1 MFGVAMRFSSQEEYG
16 LRCLL
21 QIAREPA
28 GALTIPEIAEREA
41 LTPAYVAKL
50 MGMLRRGELVKST
63 RGQKGG
69 YRLACP
75 PEQISVGMVLAALG
89 GRIYSEDFC
98 GRHAGNGRICVHN
111 VDCSIRSLWMAVD
124 SVVQRTLS
132 QTMLSDLFRSEQAM
146 HGWGLIQ
153 MEATPAAGARS
164 LDGLLVGPA
173 QS

>member
-1 MFGVAMRFSSQEEYG
+1 MRFSAQEEYG

-21 QIAREPA
+21 QIAREPT

-50 MGMLRRGELVKST
+50 MGVLRKAGLVKST

-75 PEQISVGMVLAALG
+75 PDEINVGAVLAALG
-89 GRIYSEDFC
+89 GRIYSTDFC
-98 GRHAGNGRICVHN
+98 GRHAGMGRICVHN
-111 VDCSIRSLWMAVD
+111 LDCSIRSLWMAID
-124 SVVQRTLS
+124 SAVQQALS

-146 HGWGLIQ
+146 QSW
-153 MEATPAAGARS
+153 
-164 LDGLLVGPA
+164 A
-173 QS
+173 QTKTAVMPVIRR